1 MTGKAFIE
9 GMDLFPV
16 FENRKFK
23 KSDFVV
29 GRRFYVWHS
38 GHGRVELVT
47 HKWHD
52 WYYIER
58 VNTSG
63 MRLVSSIGDPTT
75 AHVYG
80 TPHLERALAA
90 AEFCTQRWRPEL
102 CDDPLGTPGFP
113 EFLGE

>member
-63 MRLVSSIGDPTT
+63 KRLVSSLGGVTK

-80 TPHLERALAA
+80 TPNLERALAA